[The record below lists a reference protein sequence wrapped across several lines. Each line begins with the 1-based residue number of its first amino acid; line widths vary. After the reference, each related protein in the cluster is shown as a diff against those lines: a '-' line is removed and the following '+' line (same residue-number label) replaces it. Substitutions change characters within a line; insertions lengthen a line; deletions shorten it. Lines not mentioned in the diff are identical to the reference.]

1 MYAVIRSY
9 TGASE
14 LMDEMMAKRDDVER
28 VMMGVPGA
36 RAYYAVR
43 TGDGLT
49 AIGICDDKAGADAST
64 RAAAEWVKENLPGAS
79 IGAPTVIEGDVFLTL

>member
-14 LMDEMMAKRDDVER
+14 LIDEMMAKRDDVER
-28 VMMGVPGA
+28 VMMGVPGY
-36 RAYYAVR
+36 RAYYAVH

-49 AIGICDDKAGADAST
+49 AVSICDDKAGADAST
-64 RAAAEWVKENLPGAS
+64 RAAAEWVKENLPGTS
-79 IGAPTVIEGDVFLTL
+79 LGTPTVAEGDVFLTL